1 MQDLRAMSHE
11 EISSDTGCKDTGW
24 SPAVS
29 ARMPPLPA
37 LRLSLVERMIAALTA
52 VVGTSVCIL
61 AAFLH
66 PYDEAGR
73 PLSQGTHRQLGLPAC
88 TLLTASGVPCISC
101 GMTTSV
107 ALTVR
112 GDLPAAANA
121 NWAGM
126 ILTMLGLPAI
136 VWLAALAA
144 AGRQPAHLSVERTIQ
159 WLACSGAIVAV
170 IRYLGLGLAWLAGE

>member
-1 MQDLRAMSHE
+1 MQDSRAMSKGQISGNAGHE
-11 EISSDTGCKDTGW
+11 DTSW

-37 LRLSLVERMIAALTA
+37 LRLSLVERLIAALTA
-52 VVGTSVCIL
+52 VVGTGVFIL
-61 AAFLH
+61 AAVLH

-73 PLSQGTHRQLGLPAC
+73 PLSHGTHRQLGLPAC
-88 TLLTASGVPCISC
+88 TLLLATGVPCISC

-126 ILTMLGLPAI
+126 VLTLLGLPAT

-144 AGRQPAHLSVERTIQ
+144 AGRQPAFLSVERTIQ
-159 WLACSGAIVAV
+159 WLACSGATVAV